1 MTAVL
6 SATGSLFLTLFFL
19 LIFLPIL
26 RKKHVGQRILEIG
39 PNWHKSKEG
48 TPTMGGI
55 SFSLS
60 ILLIGGLLLLPLS
73 LQGDDIRRPLLVLA
87 FAATNGIVGTVDDL
101 AKLRKKKNEGLL
113 PWQKLLLQSV
123 FCAAFLALMRL
134 YGDRGQLIL
143 PFGIA
148 FPDLGPLYYLFAM
161 LFLLGSI
168 NFVNLTDGIDGLA
181 ASISMILGLY
191 FSAVAYLTSNPA
203 LLLLGGALFGGCL
216 GFLFFNAHPAKVF
229 MGDTGSLFLGGLITG
244 CAFLSERP
252 VLLLSAGALFYLEGF
267 SVILQVLFFKWRRKR
282 LFRMA
287 PLHHHL
293 EKGGWSEKRIV
304 AVFSAATAVLA
315 ALTVPAIL

>member
-6 SATGSLFLTLFFL
+6 SFVGSLFLTVL
-19 LIFLPIL
+19 LMLTLLPIL
-26 RKKHVGQRILEIG
+26 QKKHVGQRILEIG
-39 PNWHKSKEG
+39 PSWHKSKEG
-48 TPTMGGI
+48 TPTMGGL
-55 SFSLS
+55 SFSLA
-60 ILLIGGLLLLPLS
+60 ILAVGGLLLIPLA
-73 LQGDDIRRPLLVLA
+73 LQGADVRRPLLVLL
-87 FAATNGIVGTVDDL
+87 FAAANGAVGAVDDL

-113 PWQKLLLQSV
+113 PWQKLLLQTV

-134 YGDRGQLIL
+134 YGASTLLVL

-148 FPDLGPLYYLFAM
+148 AWDLGPLYYLFAL

-181 ASISMILGLY
+181 ASVSMILGIY
-191 FSAVAYLTSNPA
+191 FTAVGYLTSSAA
-203 LLLLGGALFGGCL
+203 LLLLGSALVGGCL
-216 GFLFFNAHPAKVF
+216 GFLFFNVNPAKVF
-229 MGDTGSLFLGGLITG
+229 MGDTGSLFLGGMITG
-244 CAFLSERP
+244 AAFLSDRP
-252 VLLLSAGALFYLEGF
+252 ILLFSAGALFYLEGL

-293 EKGGWSEKRIV
+293 EKGGWSEKKIV
-304 AVFSAATAVLA
+304 AVFSAITAIAA